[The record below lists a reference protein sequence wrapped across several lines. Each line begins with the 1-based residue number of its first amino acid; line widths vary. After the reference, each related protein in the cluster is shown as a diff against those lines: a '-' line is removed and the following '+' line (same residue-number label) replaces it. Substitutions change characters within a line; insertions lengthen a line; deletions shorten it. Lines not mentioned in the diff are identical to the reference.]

1 MIWYVAR
8 LLLLLRLIS
17 LWDNVFLSW
26 TIMMHWNAK
35 ISSYRPISMML
46 WHHKIIVI
54 IYVFKICNLWVWN
67 ISYIECRFL
76 EIQLMNFG
84 NLRKKKKFF
93 AYIMHVFETLHF
105 ILQSWT
111 CFTCGV
117 FYDIVRFFKNEFKTK
132 NDGWWK
138 QKNMYIFLGPM
149 WSRPPYVANRSISL
163 YLQMCR
169 YTYYCSVV
177 YMKEGFFFFFLVG
190 RAWWKI
196 IE

>member
-54 IYVFKICNLWVWN
+54 IYVFKICNLWVCN

-84 NLRKKKKFF
+84 NLRGKKSFLHILCMFSKHYILYYSHGLVLHVAFF
-93 AYIMHVFETLHF
+93 MTSLE
-105 ILQSWT
+105 
-111 CFTCGV
+111 
-117 FYDIVRFFKNEFKTK
+117 FFKMNLKLKMTV
-132 NDGWWK
+132 DGNKKICIYFWD
-138 QKNMYIFLGPM
+138 QCGAVLHM
-149 WSRPPYVANRSISL
+149 
-163 YLQMCR
+163 LQ
-169 YTYYCSVV
+169 TGASVCTCKCV
-177 YMKEGFFFFFLVG
+177 DIPITVL
-190 RAWWKI
+190 
-196 IE
+196 